1 MEILMQIGIVFGV
14 CLVGKSISTIL
25 PITFPESVISM
36 ILLFLLLL
44 FNVLKVHHIKEKA
57 NFLLKNMAF
66 FFIPAGVGIMNNFKV
81 IQGSIL
87 QLLIVCIVTTILTFG
102 ATALTVKSVIA
113 LQNKLSVVKINN
125 EVNDITLNNNIREVE

>member
-1 MEILMQIGIVFGV
+1 MEIMMQIGIVFGV
-14 CLVGKSISTIL
+14 CLVGKSISTII

-36 ILLFLLLL
+36 ILLFILLLL
-44 FNVLKVHHIKEKA
+44 KIIKVHHIKEKA

-125 EVNDITLNNNIREVE
+125 KVNDINFQNNVREVE